1 MPGLNMATPSYT
13 KQQVSKLPSQPGVY
27 RFLNKQGKA
36 IYVGKAKD
44 LKKRVASY
52 FNKSSLPNRK
62 TMRMVWEISTIECT
76 VVNSEFD
83 ALLLENNLIKKN
95 QPKYNIRLK
104 DDKSFP
110 YIWVPDERFNRI
122 MPIRNKHNYSGG
134 TFFGPYANVVAMKSV
149 LDLVR
154 KLYTIRTCSY
164 NLSKA
169 NIEKGKFKVCLE
181 YHIGNCKGPC
191 EGLQSQEDYNHDIE
205 QALNVLKGR
214 LALVKNY
221 FKDKMLE
228 ASEKLNFEQ
237 AQKMKERLGLLE
249 KFQAK
254 STIVNPNIS
263 DLDVCCIYSDE
274 KMAFINFMRIKNG
287 ALETSQSTQ
296 IKKKLDEADHEIL
309 AKVLFEF
316 RQQFNSNA
324 KEVLLNTA
332 IDWEMEGLQITVPQ
346 RGDKKKLID
355 LARKNALYYKKKY
368 YENKEEFAQK
378 KDRVLEMLQQDLNLK
393 SLPMHI
399 ECFDNSNIQ
408 GAFPVAS
415 MVHFKNGKPLKK
427 EYRHYHIKSVDGP
440 DDFASMFEVV
450 HRRYSRLAGEDK
462 PMPHLIVIDG
472 GKGQLNAACQAL
484 KDLQLY
490 GAIPIIGIAK
500 RLEEIYFPHDQYP
513 IFIDKKSPSLRLLQ
527 QVRDEAHRF
536 AITFHRNQR
545 SRKSLGTELEHI
557 PGIGFQTANKLLRR
571 YKSLKKVREA
581 TEKELASVVGLSK
594 AGKLKQYFEDK

>member
-1 MPGLNMATPSYT
+1 MSTPSYT

-27 RFLNKQGKA
+27 RFLNKEGKV

-44 LKKRVASY
+44 LKKRVSSY

-83 ALLLENNLIKKN
+83 ALLLENNLIKKSL
-95 QPKYNIRLK
+95 PKYNIRLK

-110 YIWVPDERFNRI
+110 YIWVPDERFHRI
-122 MPIRNKHNYSGG
+122 MTIRNKHNYKGG

-149 LDLVR
+149 LDLIR
-154 KLYTIRTCSY
+154 KLYTIRTCKY
-164 NLSKA
+164 NLSQE
-169 NIEKGKFKVCLE
+169 NIDKGKFKVCLE
-181 YHIGNCKGPC
+181 YHLGNCKGPC
-191 EGLQSQEDYNHDIE
+191 EGLQSPEDYNRDIE
-205 QALNVLKGR
+205 QALNILKGQ
-214 LALVKNY
+214 LTLVKHY
-221 FKDKMLE
+221 FKKKMFE
-228 ASEKLNFEQ
+228 DSGKLNFEQ
-237 AQKMKERLGLLE
+237 AQQMKERLELLE

-254 STIVNPNIS
+254 STIVNPRIS

-287 ALETSQSTQ
+287 ALETSQSMQ
-296 IKKKLDEADHEIL
+296 IKKKLDEDDREIL
-309 AKVLFEF
+309 AKVLFEL
-316 RQQFNSNA
+316 RQRFNSNA
-324 KEVLLNTA
+324 PEVLVNKG
-332 IDWEMEGLQITVPQ
+332 IDWEMEGIQVAVPQ

-368 YENKEEFAQK
+368 YESKELRDQR
-378 KDRVLEMLQQDLNLK
+378 KDKVLEVLQQDLNLK
-393 SLPMHI
+393 TLPVRI

-427 EYRHYHIKSVDGP
+427 EYRHYNIKSVDGP
-440 DDFASMFEVV
+440 NDFASMYEVV
-450 HRRYSRLAGEDK
+450 HRRYNRLEHEDK
-462 PMPHLIVIDG
+462 PMPHLVVIDG
-472 GKGQLNAACQAL
+472 GKGQLSAACNAL
-484 KDLQLY
+484 KDLKLY

-527 QVRDEAHRF
+527 QLRDEAHRF

-545 SRKSLGTELEHI
+545 SRKSLGTELEQI
-557 PGIGFQTANKLLRR
+557 PGIGPQTANQLLQKF
-571 YKSLKKVREA
+571 KSLKKVKEA
-581 TEKELASVVGLSK
+581 TEKELETVVGPSR
-594 AGKLKQYFEDK
+594 ASKLKQYFEDYLR

>member
-1 MPGLNMATPSYT
+1 MATPSYT

-513 IFIDKKSPSLRLLQ
+513 LFIDKKSPSLRLLQ

-545 SRKSLGTELEHI
+545 SRKSLGTELEQI

>member
-1 MPGLNMATPSYT
+1 MATPSYT

-169 NIEKGKFKVCLE
+169 NIQKGKFKVCLE

-237 AQKMKERLGLLE
+237 AQKMKERLVLLE

-254 STIVNPNIS
+254 STIVNPRIS

-368 YENKEEFAQK
+368 YENKEEFAQR

-393 SLPMHI
+393 SLPIHI

-545 SRKSLGTELEHI
+545 SRKSLGTELEQI

>member
-1 MPGLNMATPSYT
+1 MATPSYT

-513 IFIDKKSPSLRLLQ
+513 LFIDKKSPSLRLLQ

>member
-1 MPGLNMATPSYT
+1 MSTPSYT

-27 RFLNKQGKA
+27 RFLNKEGKV

-44 LKKRVASY
+44 LKKRVSSY

-83 ALLLENNLIKKN
+83 ALLLENNLIKKSL
-95 QPKYNIRLK
+95 PKYNIRLK

-110 YIWVPDERFNRI
+110 YIWVPDERFHRI
-122 MPIRNKHNYSGG
+122 MPIRNKHNYKGG

-149 LDLVR
+149 LDLIR
-154 KLYTIRTCSY
+154 KLYTIRTCKY
-164 NLSKA
+164 NLSQE
-169 NIEKGKFKVCLE
+169 NIDKGKFKVCLE
-181 YHIGNCKGPC
+181 YHLGNCKGPC
-191 EGLQSQEDYNHDIE
+191 EGLQSPEDYNRDIE
-205 QALNVLKGR
+205 QALNILKGQ
-214 LALVKNY
+214 LTLVKHY
-221 FKDKMLE
+221 FKKKMFE
-228 ASEKLNFEQ
+228 DSGKLNFEQ
-237 AQKMKERLGLLE
+237 AQQMKERLELLE

-254 STIVNPNIS
+254 STIVNPRIS

-287 ALETSQSTQ
+287 ALETSQSMQ
-296 IKKKLDEADHEIL
+296 IKKKLDEDDREIL
-309 AKVLFEF
+309 AKVLFEL
-316 RQQFNSNA
+316 RQRFNSNA
-324 KEVLLNTA
+324 PEVLVNKG
-332 IDWEMEGLQITVPQ
+332 IDWDMEGIQVAVPQ

-368 YENKEEFAQK
+368 YESKELRDQK
-378 KDRVLEMLQQDLNLK
+378 KDKVLEVLQQDLNLK
-393 SLPMHI
+393 TLPVRI
-399 ECFDNSNIQ
+399 ECFDNSNIK

-427 EYRHYHIKSVDGP
+427 EYRHYNIKSVDGP
-440 DDFASMFEVV
+440 DDFASMYEVV
-450 HRRYSRLAGEDK
+450 HRRYNRLEHEDT
-462 PMPHLIVIDG
+462 PMPHLVVIDG
-472 GKGQLNAACQAL
+472 GKGQLSAACNAL
-484 KDLQLY
+484 KDLKLY

-527 QVRDEAHRF
+527 QLRDEAHRF

-545 SRKSLGTELEHI
+545 SRKSLGTELEQI
-557 PGIGFQTANKLLRR
+557 PGIGPQTANRLLQKF
-571 YKSLKKVREA
+571 KSLKKVKEA
-581 TEKELASVVGLSK
+581 TEKELETVVGPSR
-594 AGKLKQYFEDK
+594 ASKLKRYFEP